1 MRSKNICKFVTP
13 DTDSQLMP
21 LRFILETEPEAMGTP
36 TPGPVFRMVLVARQE
51 GRFRLGNRC
60 HRCAAGDVILFFE
73 NETYLFEGEPG
84 FQYMYI
90 DFKGSRSAELFR
102 RFGISENNRLF
113 SGFDGLI
120 PLWMESL
127 SRASGENI
135 DLAAESMLL
144 YTLSKFTA
152 ETSRASDRI
161 NQIIEMTEDCFSD
174 PQLSISTVAEQ
185 LGYSSKYLSHI
196 FKKKMGMG
204 YTEYL
209 QTYRIRYAVSLF
221 EHGLDSI
228 KNVALLSGFSDPLY
242 FSTVFKNK
250 IGVSPKS
257 YIKGLYEKTEDP
269 E

>member
-13 DTDSQLMP
+13 DTDSHLMP
-21 LRFILETEPEAMGTP
+21 LRFILETEPEAMNVP
-36 TPGPVFRMVLVARQE
+36 DPRPVFRMVLVTRQE
-51 GRFRLGNRC
+51 GRFKLGSHH

-73 NETYLFEGEPG
+73 NETYFFEGEPG

-90 DFKGSRSAELFR
+90 DFRGSRAAELFR
-102 RFGISENNRLF
+102 RFGITENNRLF

-127 SRASGENI
+127 SRASGANI

-152 ETSRASDRI
+152 ENSRANDRI
-161 NQIIEMTEDCFSD
+161 DQIIEMTEEGFSD
-174 PQLSISTVAEQ
+174 PQLSISTIAEQ

-209 QTYRIRYAVSLF
+209 QTYRIKYAVSLF
-221 EHGLDSI
+221 GHGLDSI

-250 IGVSPKS
+250 IGVSPKT
-257 YIKGLYEKTEDP
+257 YIKDLYGQTEDS

>member
-1 MRSKNICKFVTP
+1 MRSRNICKFVTP
-13 DTDSQLMP
+13 DTDSHLMP
-21 LRFILETEPEAMGTP
+21 LRFILETEPEAMAVP
-36 TPGPVFRMVLVARQE
+36 NPRPFFRMVLVVRQA
-51 GRFRLGNRC
+51 GRFRVGGRC
-60 HRCAAGDVILFFE
+60 HPCSAGDVILFFE

-90 DFKGSRSAELFR
+90 DFRGSRSGELFR

-152 ETSRASDRI
+152 ETSRSNDRI
-161 NQIIEMTEDCFSD
+161 NQIIEMTEDGFSD
-174 PQLSISTVAEQ
+174 PQLSISTVAER

-228 KNVALLSGFSDPLY
+228 KNVALLSGFTDPLY

-250 IGVSPKS
+250 IGVSPKT
-257 YIKGLYEKTEDP
+257 YIKDLYGKTEDP